1 MSSSDGMNYAPSGK
15 PQPVC
20 APGDFVFAAVGLDHG
35 HIFGQCNGLVE
46 AGGTLTWVYDPDPEK
61 VAAFCQLY
69 PQARPAESESAV
81 LADPDVQL
89 VAAAAIPGDR
99 APLGLRVLDAGK
111 HYFTDKPPMTTLEQ
125 LAAVRAK
132 VEQTGRKYA
141 IYYSERLHVESAV
154 YAGELIAGGAIG
166 RVVHLVGMGP
176 HRISAPSRPDWFW
189 KRDRFGGI
197 LCDIGSH
204 QLEQVL
210 FFGGSDEGSIVSS
223 RIANFNHKEHPE
235 FEDFGDVT
243 VTLDNGVTGYCRVD
257 WFTPDGL
264 GTWGDGRTFIV
275 GTDGYIELR
284 KYTDVAR
291 EAEGDHVYLVDEEGE
306 HHIPVHGQVGYP
318 YFGQL
323 ILDCL
328 EGTERAMTQHHAFAA
343 AELCLQA
350 QAQAIRVEGA
360 GA

>member
-1 MSSSDGMNYAPSGK
+1 MSSDGMNYAPSGK

-20 APGDFVFAAVGLDHG
+20 GPGDFVFAAVGLDHG

-46 AGGTLTWVYDPDPEK
+46 AGGTLRSVYDPDPDK

-69 PQARPAESESAV
+69 PQAKAASSEAEV
-81 LADPDVQL
+81 LNDPDVQL

-99 APLGLRVLDAGK
+99 GPLGLRVMDAGK
-111 HYFTDKPPMTTLEQ
+111 HYFSDKPPLTTLDQ
-125 LAAVRAK
+125 LAKARAK
-132 VEQTGRKYA
+132 VAETGKKYA
-141 IYYSERLHVESAV
+141 VYYSERLHVESAV
-154 YAGELIAGGAIG
+154 YAGQLIADGAIG
-166 RVVHLVGMGP
+166 RVVHMVGMGP
-176 HRISAPSRPDWFW
+176 HRLNAPNRPDWFW

-197 LCDIGSH
+197 LCDLGSH

-210 FFGGSDEGSIVSS
+210 FFGGTDEGTITSS
-223 RIANFNHKEHPE
+223 RVANYNHKDHPE
-235 FEDFGDVT
+235 FEDFGDVS
-243 VTLDNGVTGYCRVD
+243 VVLGNGVTGYCRVD

-275 GTDGYIELR
+275 GTEGYIELR

-291 EAEGDHVYLVDEEGE
+291 DPEGDQVYLVDQSGE
-306 HHIPVHGQVGYP
+306 QHISVHGQVGYP

-328 EGTERAMTQHHAFAA
+328 EGTERAMTQSHAFKA

-350 QAQAIRVEGA
+350 EAQAIRVEG
-360 GA
+360 